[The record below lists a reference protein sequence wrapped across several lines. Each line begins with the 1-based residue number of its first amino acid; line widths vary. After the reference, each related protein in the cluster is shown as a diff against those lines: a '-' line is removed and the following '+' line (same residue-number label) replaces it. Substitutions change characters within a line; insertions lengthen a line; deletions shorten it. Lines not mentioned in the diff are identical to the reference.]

1 LQDENEDSLESL
13 LKADVRA
20 EWKQGAIEKSGPGP
34 GGRGGAEGK
43 RGGERGAYE
52 PTVAQKLREKL
63 ERAMATPPDDH
74 SEKDVECHIIHR

>member
-20 EWKQGAIEKSGPGP
+20 EWKQVERSGP
-34 GGRGGAEGK
+34 GGRGGGEGK
-43 RGGERGAYE
+43 KGGERGAYE

>member
-1 LQDENEDSLESL
+1 MQDENEDSLESL

-20 EWKQGAIEKSGPGP
+20 ELKQGAIERSGPGP
-34 GGRGGAEGK
+34 GGRRGEGK
-43 RGGERGAYE
+43 KGGERGVYE

>member
-1 LQDENEDSLESL
+1 MQDENEDSLESL

-20 EWKQGAIEKSGPGP
+20 EWKQGERSGP
-34 GGRGGAEGK
+34 GGRGGGGEGK
-43 RGGERGAYE
+43 KGGERGAYE

-74 SEKDVECHIIHR
+74 SEKDIECHIIHR